1 MLEFITRFLGRWL
14 PGAHGASR
22 GQDGGALHDAG
33 LARARAA
40 ADSTVAPAMTPM
52 LDCEAVMR
60 QLWDYLDGE
69 LTSDRMSL
77 IAGHLDLCKRCDP
90 HYDFERS
97 FLDAIAGSARAH
109 SDPERLRATLL
120 SALRARGLTEA

>member
-1 MLEFITRFLGRWL
+1 MLEIITRFLGRWF
-14 PGAHGASR
+14 PGAPRAAR
-22 GQDGGALHDAG
+22 GQDDGALQGVSLPRTHE
-33 LARARAA
+33 AA
-40 ADSTVAPAMTPM
+40 VSTVAPAMTPM

>member
-1 MLEFITRFLGRWL
+1 MPEFVRRWMARWF
-14 PGAHGASR
+14 PGAHEPPR
-22 GQDGGALHDAG
+22 RDAG
-33 LARARAA
+33 AARPAPRIAHAA
-40 ADSTVAPAMTPM
+40 AASSAAPGPSPM

-90 HYDFERS
+90 HYDFGRS
-97 FLDAIAGSARAH
+97 FLDAIAASARAH
-109 SDPERLRATLL
+109 SEPDRLRATLL
-120 SALRARGLTEA
+120 AALRARGLSEA